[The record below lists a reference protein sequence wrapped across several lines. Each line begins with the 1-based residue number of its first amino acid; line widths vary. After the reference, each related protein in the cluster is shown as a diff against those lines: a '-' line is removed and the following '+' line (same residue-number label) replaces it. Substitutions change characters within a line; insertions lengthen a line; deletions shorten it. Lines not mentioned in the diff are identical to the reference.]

1 MCGIFAYIGNKKNGP
16 KIVFEGIKEL
26 EYRGYDSWGIAV
38 QGSNSWWVKK
48 QVGKIGSYLGTDLP
62 DGNTAFGHTRWATHG
77 GITTENAHPH
87 LDCTGELALI
97 HNGIVEN
104 YEELKEEL
112 LQQGHVFT
120 SETDSEVIVHLIEKY
135 AANDGFEQGVIKAYK
150 RLRGQS
156 AIIVSQLKKS
166 ICVAVKNGSPLVIGY
181 GEKSK
186 YIASDS
192 SALVAHTQKAY
203 FLEDDQIAVVSG
215 EQVLISNVRSG
226 QQITPNIV
234 LLKKELR
241 VASKGNFNHYMLKEI
256 HEQSTV
262 IEQIAQSAQLLGSL
276 VSDIH
281 AASKTIF
288 MGCGSAYHAGIAA
301 QELMRSVAGREVFAE
316 VASDFSEKVFLWGEK
331 DLLIALSQSGET
343 MDVLEAV
350 KTAQKQGLH
359 IDALVNVY
367 GSTLYRLAKTKVL
380 LQAGTEKAVAST
392 KAFTAKLA
400 TILMASYALS
410 KRDSDGKKR
419 LMLTAKAIKKL
430 LMTKRMQKLK
440 RHAKNLKKE
449 EHLFIVGRGLSYVA
463 ALETALKIKEITYI
477 HAEAFRGSEIKHGP
491 IALISKNTK
500 CLLFI
505 PNDQHFEENIS
516 TAQELKA
523 RGGYIIAIS
532 PKENDVFDEHIA
544 IEDMKVETIFSE
556 IVIGQLL
563 AYFIAVVNGL
573 DPDMPRNLA
582 KSVTVK

>member
-1 MCGIFAYIGNKKNGP
+1 MCGIFAYVGNKFDGP

-38 QGSNSWWVKK
+38 QDASGWWLKK
-48 QVGKIGSYLGTDLP
+48 QVGKIGSFSGNSLP
-62 DGNTAFGHTRWATHG
+62 SGNIAFGHTRWATHG
-77 GITTENAHPH
+77 GITTKNAHPH
-87 LDCTGELALI
+87 VDCTKDLALI

-120 SETDSEVIVHLIEKY
+120 SETDSEVIVHLIEEY
-135 AANDGFEQGVIKAYK
+135 AAKEGFKRGVIKAYN

-156 AIIVSQLKKS
+156 AIIVSQLKKN
-166 ICVAVKNGSPLVIGY
+166 IFIAIKNGSPLVIGY
-181 GEKSK
+181 GEKSN

-192 SALVAHTQKAY
+192 SALLAHTQKVC
-203 FLEDDQIAVVSG
+203 FLEDNQVAIVSG
-215 EQVLISNVRSG
+215 EKVVISNVQSG
-226 QQITPNIV
+226 QIVTPNIV
-234 LLKKELR
+234 ILKKESR
-241 VASKGNFNHYMLKEI
+241 ATSKGDFEHYMLKEI
-256 HEQSTV
+256 HEQPTV
-262 IEQIAQSAQLLGSL
+262 IEKIAQSAKLVDLL
-276 VSDIH
+276 VSDIKT
-281 AASKTIF
+281 ASKTIF
-288 MGCGSAYHAGIAA
+288 IGCGSAYHAGLAA
-301 QELMRSVAGREVFAE
+301 RELMRNIAGREVFAE
-316 VASDFSEKVFLWGEK
+316 VASDVIEKLLFWGKE

-350 KTAQKQGLH
+350 KTSQKQGLPV
-359 IDALVNVY
+359 DALVNVY
-367 GSTLYRLAKTKVL
+367 GSTLYRLVKEKVL

-400 TILMASYALS
+400 IIAMSSYVLA
-410 KRDSDGKKR
+410 KRKVEGEKR
-419 LMLTAKAIKKL
+419 LMLTASAIKKL
-430 LMTKRMQKLK
+430 LIAEKIQTLK
-440 RHAKNLKKE
+440 KHAKILKNE
-449 EHLFIVGRGLSYVA
+449 AHLFVVGRGLSYIS

-500 CLLFI
+500 CLLFV

-523 RGGYIIAIS
+523 RGGYIIAVS

-544 IEDMKVETIFSE
+544 IEDMKEETVFSE

-563 AYFIAVVNGL
+563 AYYIAVAKGL